1 MIWLLTELRLVEAES
16 SSTLLLS
23 SDADVLNL
31 HCSGDVQSQLV
42 WYYNDE
48 LVEVDA
54 DTSIATMVTEG
65 HQQSLLTRTIG
76 GSSDVD
82 GQYQCRD
89 ASGYMA
95 DSDVLLVIYA

>member
-1 MIWLLTELRLVEAES
+1 VEAES

-23 SDADVLNL
+23 QDAEVLNL
-31 HCSGDVQSQLV
+31 HCFGDVQSQLV

-48 LVEVDA
+48 QVELDA
-54 DTSIATMVTEG
+54 GTSIATMVNAG
-65 HQQSLLTRTIG
+65 SNQQSLLTRTIG
-76 GSSDVD
+76 ESSDVD